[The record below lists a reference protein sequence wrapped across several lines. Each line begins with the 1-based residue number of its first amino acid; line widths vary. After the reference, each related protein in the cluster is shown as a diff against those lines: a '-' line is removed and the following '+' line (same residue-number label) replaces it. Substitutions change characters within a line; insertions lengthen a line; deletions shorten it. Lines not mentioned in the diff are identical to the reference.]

1 MKFQNLTKNIPAL
14 LSSRNIFL
22 LLGVLFIFFISIR
35 PPIDPDMGWHLRDG
49 EYLFAHNFEV
59 AHRDIFSFTMPDFP
73 LIMHEWGTDII
84 MYFIYANW
92 GLLAL
97 SLFFAAVTTLAFL
110 LATFGVSARRE
121 HKVIDAMLAVIASL
135 PIVGVRPQMVNL
147 LGLALTIYLV
157 FRLRANQNFRGIY
170 FLPLI
175 FAVWVNTHGGFAIGL
190 FFLGVYLAVEL
201 GKSILANIMRKRKRE
216 IFRKVSEKILLASL
230 NFKIWLRLAI
240 LAGLS
245 ALATLLN
252 PYGWRVYIEIFTTI
266 FDQYAKKTISEWMPV
281 TIQNPMSWQFYIYL
295 SLFAILLLFSWRR
308 LDWTYFIVAIP
319 FLYLG
324 FSSWR
329 HMPVFLIVSTPLWV
343 NIVES
348 ISGKE
353 LLRLVSRW
361 WILAIL
367 CFSII
372 LVARQQLNLAVPKA
386 LSMEKLAEN
395 SYPLEAV
402 EYLKVHPV
410 SGNMLNEYNWGGF
423 LIWQYPEKKVFIDG
437 RMPSWRRGDF
447 RIFES
452 FNKIMS
458 ADKDWSDELAKYDV
472 SFALVYSSSFNKSK
486 FESIGWEEIFQK
498 GPAIIMK
505 RPSSD

>member
-1 MKFQNLTKNIPAL
+1 MTNKIQKIKSSLT
-14 LSSRNIFL
+14 SRNLFL

-49 EYLFAHNFEV
+49 EYLFAHNFQV
-59 AHRDIFSFTMPDFP
+59 AHQDIFSFTMPDFP
-73 LIMHEWGTDII
+73 LVMHEWMTDIG

-97 SLFFAAVTTLAFL
+97 TLFFAAVTTSAFL
-110 LATFGVSARRE
+110 LAAFGVGAKRE
-121 HKVIDAMLAVIASL
+121 YKVIAAMLAVIASL

-157 FRLRANQNFRGIY
+157 FRLRNNQNFLGIY

-175 FAVWVNTHGGFAIGL
+175 FAVWVNVHGGFAVGL

-201 GKSILANIMRKRKRE
+201 GKSILANIFRKGKKE
-216 IFRKVSEKILLASL
+216 IFHRVSEKLLLVSL
-230 NFKIWLRLAI
+230 DLKIWRKLAFLTI
-240 LAGLS
+240 FS

-252 PYGWRVYIEIFTTI
+252 PYGWKVYIEIFTTI
-266 FDQYAKKTISEWMPV
+266 FDQYAKKIIGEWMPV
-281 TIQNPMSWQFYIYL
+281 TVANPMSWQFFIYL
-295 SLFAILLLFSWRR
+295 TLFGILLLFIWRR
-308 LDWTYFIVAIP
+308 LDWTYFFVAIP
-319 FLYLG
+319 FLYMG

-329 HMPVFLIVSTPLWV
+329 HMPIFLLVSTPLWV

-348 ISGKE
+348 VSGKE

-361 WILAIL
+361 WILAVL
-367 CFSII
+367 CVSVFLI
-372 LVARQQLNLAVPKA
+372 ARQQWGQVVPKT
-386 LSMEKLAEN
+386 LSVEKLAEN
-395 SYPLEAV
+395 GYPFEAV
-402 EYLKVHPV
+402 EYLKAHPQP
-410 SGNMLNEYNWGGF
+410 GNMFNEYNWGGF

-437 RMPSWRRGDF
+437 RMPSWRRGNF

-458 ADKDWSDELAKYDV
+458 ADKNWSEELAKYDV
-472 SFALVYSSSFNKSK
+472 SFALVYNNGFNKSK
-486 FESIGWEEIFQK
+486 FESIGWEEVFQK
-498 GPAIIMK
+498 GSALVMK
-505 RPSSD
+505 RPSGGR